1 MSKIAIIGA
10 GISGLSVAY
19 LLMNKKHQ
27 TEIFAKA
34 FSPNITSDKAAA
46 FWFPY
51 HIRNDKRGMEWCRK
65 SYEYYKRL
73 SFVSET
79 GVSMQKLTKVVRK
92 DVEEEKL
99 WIDFMPQNSVRKLKS
114 DELNEKYKEGY
125 EVIVPLIETQI
136 FLPWLQMQL
145 KKHGVQFHEKEIHN
159 FDAVKNDYDAVVNCS
174 GLGSREL
181 CNDKEL
187 MAVRGQVGLLSP
199 KKELNIFL
207 DTEKPLYVVPRK
219 DAIIIG
225 GTYED
230 GIEIETTESSIIKKL
245 LNNAYYVFPDL
256 RKQQFIGSWSGI
268 RPYRLNV
275 RVEIEHNTNIIHNYG
290 HGGSGFT
297 LAFGCAEEV
306 VRLIKEIVVYKL

>member
-19 LLMNKKHQ
+19 LLINKKYK
-27 TEIFAKA
+27 TEIFARA
-34 FSPNITSDKAAA
+34 FSPNITSNKAAA

-51 HIRNDKRGMEWCRK
+51 HIRNDKRGIEWCRK
-65 SYEYYKRL
+65 SYEYYQQL
-73 SFVSET
+73 SSVSET
-79 GVSMQKLTKVVRK
+79 GVSMQKLIKVVRK
-92 DVEEEKL
+92 EVDEEKT
-99 WIDFMPQNSVRKLKS
+99 WIDFLPENSFRKLDA

-125 EVIVPLIETQI
+125 EIIVPLIETQI
-136 FLPWLQMQL
+136 FLPWMHKEL
-145 KKHGVQFHEKEIHN
+145 KKHGVQFHEKEIQN
-159 FDAVKNDYDAVVNCS
+159 FDEIKNDYDAMVNCS

-187 MAVRGQVGLLSP
+187 IPVRGQVGLLLA
-199 KKELNIFL
+199 KNGLNIL
-207 DTEKPLYVVPRK
+207 LNTEKPLYIVPRK

-230 GIEIETTESSIIKKL
+230 GIETENTESFVIEKL
-245 LNNAYYVFPDL
+245 LANAYDAMPEL
-256 RKQQFIGSWSGI
+256 LQQQFIGSWSGI

-275 RVEIEHNTNIIHNYG
+275 RVEREPNTNIIHNYG